1 MFFAY
6 CIVKFIN
13 PFVDVFHGEINA
25 NSYPKH
31 IYSICLSCNLK
42 YLIGLSIL
50 IRFDH
55 RLGNRR
61 VRSEFRGEFIQKRE
75 VVLSK
80 KILFYKIKI
89 TEGYTNG
96 SIKET

>member
-1 MFFAY
+1 MGRFFLFFAY

-13 PFVDVFHGEINA
+13 PFADVFHGEINA

-31 IYSICLSCNLK
+31 IYSICLSYNLK

-55 RLGNRR
+55 RLGNRM
-61 VRSEFRGEFIQKRE
+61 VRIEFRGEFIVKRMIL
-75 VVLSK
+75 LSK
-80 KILFYKIKI
+80 KNTILQNKINRGI
-89 TEGYTNG
+89 Y
-96 SIKET
+96 

>member
-6 CIVKFIN
+6 CIVKFTN

-31 IYSICLSCNLK
+31 IYLICLSYNLK

-61 VRSEFRGEFIQKRE
+61 VRIEFRGEFIVKR
-75 VVLSK
+75 V
-80 KILFYKIKI
+80 ILL
-89 TEGYTNG
+89 
-96 SIKET
+96 